1 MGWWDEVKG
10 AHKKALKSGHWA
22 KSYDALWGDI
32 EDPTIKDYLSGGK
45 ADVLDL
51 WGLQEEREAKS
62 AEKEAALTQ
71 EEMYMKGFDEQRRQY
86 DQTRLDTQRQ
96 LGIDRTIARNQQTRA
111 ETRARQQYETGQ
123 EQMRPW
129 LEAGGS
135 ALAKQS
141 DFMGLGGRE
150 AQQSAYDNYSMSPG
164 QQFLRDRGQKA
175 LLANASAIGGLGGGN
190 VRSDLQ
196 QQGIGFAAQDFG
208 NYYNRL
214 AGMSGTGQ
222 TSAGQMGQMGASYAS
237 GQGQLGANYAGRMGQ
252 MGSNASNLLGNI
264 GQNFGNAAAQQYGL
278 AGNARASGIFGQ
290 QQASAN
296 QNNQMWNV
304 IGSGAAMFSDT
315 RLKEDIK
322 KVSELN
328 GHNLYSWT
336 WKNNHP
342 KVDQRGKTG
351 FGVIAQEVERTRPDV
366 ISEHETGYKMV
377 DYNSLFGG
385 ALCH

>member
-1 MGWWDEVKG
+1 MSFWTEIRD
-10 AHKKALKSGHWA
+10 AHRPL
-22 KSYDALWGDI
+22 DV
-32 EDPTIKDYLSGGK
+32 EDPTWKDVLAGGN
-45 ADVLDL
+45 ADVADL
-51 WGLQEEREAKS
+51 WGLQEEREAKA
-62 AEKEAALTQ
+62 AEEEAATVQ
-71 EEMYMKGFDEQRRQY
+71 EDAATRGLNEQRRQY
-86 DQTRLDTQRQ
+86 EQTRMDTLGQ
-96 LGIDRTIARNQQTRA
+96 LRTDRGIARNQYDRAQT
-111 ETRARQQYETGQ
+111 
-123 EQMRPW
+123 QMRPW

-135 ALAKQS
+135 ALAAQS
-141 DFMGLGGRE
+141 NIMGLSGVD
-150 AQQSAYDNYSMSPG
+150 AQQQAYDDYSMSPG
-164 QQFLRDRGQKA
+164 QQFLRDRGEKA
-175 LLANASAIGGLGGGN
+175 MVRNASAIGGLGGGN

-222 TSAGQMGQMGASYAS
+222 TSAGQMGRM
-237 GQGQLGANYAGRMGQ
+237 GANYAGRMGQ

-296 QNNQMWNV
+296 QQGQTNDL
-304 IGSGAAMFSDT
+304 IKTGLSFFSDN

-322 KVSELN
+322 RVSELN

-336 WKNNHP
+336 WKSNHP

-351 FGVIAQEVERTRPDV
+351 FGVIAQEVEKTRPDV
-366 ISEHETGYKMV
+366 ISKHESGYKMV